1 MNIAPSTSVAD
12 LCATLQALAPL
23 ELSEPWDNTGLL
35 LGDRRQAVQRVMTCL
50 TLTPASAA
58 EAVAERAE
66 LVIAHHPLPFKP
78 LAKITTDGYTG
89 SLLWTLA
96 KAGVSVYSSHT
107 AWDSAARGINARL
120 AELLDLQNCR
130 PLIPAEP
137 ARSDG
142 AGAGRVGELSH
153 AIRLSALAKRLAGQ
167 VPGSRPQVVV
177 ADAANRGSIRDD
189 SAVADPWVA
198 SVAIGCGSGGGF
210 LAAAIRQRCQL
221 LLTGEAT
228 FHTCLEAQAAGVSLL
243 LIGHFAS
250 ERFAMEELSQELS
263 QLHPSVYF
271 WASRAERDPVSQL
284 PA

>member
-1 MNIAPSTSVAD
+1 M
-12 LCATLQALAPL
+12 APL

-50 TLTPASAA
+50 TLTPASVA
-58 EAVAERAE
+58 EAVAEGAE

-96 KAGVSVYSSHT
+96 KAGVSVYSPHT

-120 AELLDLQNCR
+120 AKLLDLQNCR

-142 AGAGRVGELSH
+142 AGAGRVGELSQPNS
-153 AIRLSALAKRLAGQ
+153 LSAVARRLAGH
-167 VPGSRPQVVV
+167 VPGCRPQVVV
-177 ADAANRGSIRDD
+177 ADAAHSGSPPGNT
-189 SAVADPWVA
+189 AATDPWVA
-198 SVAIGCGSGGGF
+198 RVAIGCGSGGSF
-210 LAAAIRQRCQL
+210 LSAAIRQQCQL

-243 LIGHFAS
+243 LFGHFAS
-250 ERFAMEELSQELS
+250 ERFAMEELSHELS

-271 WASRAERDPVSQL
+271 WASRAEKDPVSQL
-284 PA
+284 PVLASETENPRIRLDNS